1 MKTIEEFENQM
12 LNDENEINTLKEN
25 LKAKDIEINKDYV
38 YKFLKKFP
46 TSINVQDIK
55 NVAEYLSKNY
65 QYFSK
70 VKKEQ
75 GISKLEFITKICR
88 LEFAKKGSTII
99 EFGDTGEKFYVV
111 MEEIVKY
118 ITKILKLIK

>member
-1 MKTIEEFENQM
+1 MDFKHKESKSNLKKNFIEKEKN
-12 LNDENEINTLKEN
+12 LNFNLNSINTKKSIKKIKFPQN
-25 LKAKDIEINKDYV
+25 RRYAFSTYDDKDIEINKDYV

-46 TSINVQDIK
+46 TSRNVQDIK

-75 GISKLEFITKICR
+75 GISKLEFITKICH
-88 LEFAKKGSTII
+88 
-99 EFGDTGEKFYVV
+99 
-111 MEEIVKY
+111 
-118 ITKILKLIK
+118 